1 MMDFG
6 SEFPE
11 RMIPQKGGNLTP
23 GPFPSEER
31 GGEGGCRYC
40 RNRACGCSAAVCGWK
55 GGVSNGS
62 VARGG
67 GSGYGQVR
75 SGVDGSLREVV
86 WVRGFGGIRASR
98 HSVLRRRHS
107 RLEPARAMWYR

>member
-40 RNRACGCSAAVCGWK
+40 RNRACG
-55 GGVSNGS
+55 
-62 VARGG
+62 
-67 GSGYGQVR
+67 
-75 SGVDGSLREVV
+75 
-86 WVRGFGGIRASR
+86 
-98 HSVLRRRHS
+98 VLRRRVRVEGRGIEWKRSTWGRQRLRSGAVRCGREFARGGMGARVWWDS
-107 RLEPARAMWYR
+107 RVAAFSASSAPFAA